1 MQDRAVFPADRSFP
15 MDAFYGNLLR
25 GLLIY
30 VQKEPLSQVDA
41 SPPGQAEGQGL
52 VPPYVKLSTIIG
64 IG

>member
-1 MQDRAVFPADRSFP
+1 